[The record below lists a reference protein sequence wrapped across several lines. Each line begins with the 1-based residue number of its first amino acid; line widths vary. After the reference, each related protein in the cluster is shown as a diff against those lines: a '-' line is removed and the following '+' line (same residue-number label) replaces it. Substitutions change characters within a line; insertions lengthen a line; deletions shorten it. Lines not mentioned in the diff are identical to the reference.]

1 MKVNKVKDFIERVAW
16 TFFEAEIGLG
26 LLDWL
31 AKGINLAFVHQL
43 YISLGAAA
51 AATIKVV
58 IAQSIGKRNSGD
70 AIPGGVVH
78 DQVSTGT
85 VLAKDVKR

>member
-1 MKVNKVKDFIERVAW
+1 VDKVKVNRTLDFIERVAW

-31 AKGINLAFVHQL
+31 SNGINLAFVHQV

-51 AATIKVV
+51 AATIKVL
-58 IAQSIGKRNSGD
+58 IAQRVGRHKLGD
-70 AIPGGVVH
+70 AIPGGVLEVEA
-78 DQVSTGT
+78 STGPT
-85 VLAKDVKR
+85 TKAR